1 MPTIDLDQLLH
12 RLAGGDP
19 AAAVS
24 LADAARTSDDPTVL
38 VAAALVA
45 SGGAELVERARH
57 TARSPRDRQLVAI
70 AEAHLRGDDDLV
82 DALARE
88 HLVDHPDSVLV
99 AWIAASSRRRQDGSH
114 PGRDRPDQE
123 RKAP

>member
-1 MPTIDLDQLLH
+1 MPTTDLDQLLH

-24 LADAARTSDDPTVL
+24 LTDAARTSDDPTVL
-38 VAAALVA
+38 VAAALVT
-45 SGGAELVERARH
+45 SGGADLVERARH
-57 TARSPRDRQLVAI
+57 LARSPRDRQLVAI
-70 AEAHLRGDDDLV
+70 ADAHRRGDDDLV

-99 AWIAASSRRRQDGSH
+99 AWIAATSRRRLHGTH
-114 PGRDRPDQE
+114 PNHE

>member
-1 MPTIDLDQLLH
+1 VPTTDLDQLLH

-24 LADAARTSDDPTVL
+24 LADAARSSDDPTVL
-38 VAAALVA
+38 VAAALVT

-57 TARSPRDRQLVAI
+57 IARSPRDRQLVAI
-70 AEAHLRGDDDLV
+70 ADAHLRGDDDLV

-99 AWIAASSRRRQDGSH
+99 ARIAAANKQTSTQNKETS
-114 PGRDRPDQE
+114 
-123 RKAP
+123 